1 MEFAFKL
8 MYDLNDVGE
17 RCAAKEQWR
26 FQCDDGR
33 RTAIKTALNTK
44 IEDGSH
50 LPEEDG
56 ERCAAKEQWRFQ
68 CDDGRRT
75 AIKTALNTKIEDGS
89 HLPEEDGRLNS

>member
-1 MEFAFKL
+1 MSVKHNEL
-8 MYDLNDVGE
+8 RILYLLNSRDELYANSLLTTIETELRCYRSSFEVIVGE

-56 ERCAAKEQWRFQ
+56 KF
-68 CDDGRRT
+68 GKY
-75 AIKTALNTKIEDGS
+75 ILLS
-89 HLPEEDGRLNS
+89 

>member
-1 MEFAFKL
+1 MSVKHNEL
-8 MYDLNDVGE
+8 RE

-56 ERCAAKEQWRFQ
+56 KF
-68 CDDGRRT
+68 GKY
-75 AIKTALNTKIEDGS
+75 ILLS
-89 HLPEEDGRLNS
+89 

>member
-1 MEFAFKL
+1 MEFAFQHIRDEL
-8 MYDLNDVGE
+8 YANPLLTTIETELRCYRSSFEVIVGE
-17 RCAAKEQWR
+17 RCAANEPWR

-56 ERCAAKEQWRFQ
+56 S
-68 CDDGRRT
+68 
-75 AIKTALNTKIEDGS
+75 L
-89 HLPEEDGRLNS
+89 